1 VKHLAADPMPTPART
16 ALRSLLAHALVRKEL
31 DARPT
36 PILLQ
41 SALIANTALLIL
53 NLLGSFISADGFR
66 HTGFLPVGGN
76 VVGGLIAFMQLLAW
90 PALALAMIGL
100 TLNALSRDQRAP
112 AWVPATLAVQVVPT
126 ALIALGWL
134 AVLALL
140 ALALAIWILVGALLV
155 AFVGMIIAA
164 ALSD

>member
-1 VKHLAADPMPTPART
+1 MSTPART
-16 ALRSLLAHALVRKEL
+16 ALHGLLERALVHYDL

-36 PILLQ
+36 PILLL

-66 HTGFLPVGGN
+66 HTGFLPIGGN
-76 VVGGLIAFMQLLAW
+76 VVGGLVAYMQLLAW
-90 PALALAMIGL
+90 PALAIAMIGL
-100 TLNALSRDQRAP
+100 ALNALSRDPRAP

-155 AFVGMIIAA
+155 AFVGTLIAA